1 MRIAPL
7 LLVLAVLPASAQS
20 LRLSGGRKAEDRL
33 RAFVE
38 KNATLKARFD
48 DAAAREEAFVSEVRE
63 SGLRDAVSDFSGD
76 RLRRGF
82 VESLPGMRAPG
93 LGCVTL
99 SDCAVPELAAEA
111 VEARELPD
119 TVRRLVRPWLL
130 LQQARGSSVELIPQE
145 GAGDA
150 ALIVRLRDADSA
162 PMTLNVAPRLLGGFK
177 VWFDRPFVLA
187 ALYDRERAAVLRR

>member
-1 MRIAPL
+1 VRIAPL
-7 LLVLAVLPASAQS
+7 LLALAVLPASAQS
-20 LRLSGGRKAEDRL
+20 VRLSGGRKAEDRL

-38 KNATLKARFD
+38 KNAALKARFD
-48 DAAAREEAFVSEVRE
+48 DAARREQAFVSDLRE
-63 SGLRDAVSDFSGD
+63 TDLRDAVSAFSGD

-93 LGCVTL
+93 LGCLAL

-111 VEARELPD
+111 VDARELPD

-130 LQQARGSSVELIPQE
+130 LQQARGSSLELVPQE

-150 ALIVRLRDADSA
+150 ALVVRLRDADAA
-162 PMTLNVAPRLLGGFK
+162 PLTLNVAPRLLGGFK